1 MIRILSVLPELLNVN
16 GDAENAAVL
25 ARRARWAG
33 IDAEVVT
40 ESRARPDL
48 VVIGSGVDASL
59 GAVASALHALA
70 GDLRSWL
77 SDGTVLL
84 AVGTGFELLSD
95 GVQIADGEWIDGL
108 SILPGHAAPLSE
120 RVSDDLVVDS
130 RFGRLIG
137 YENHARGFLLPADAV
152 ALGTVVFGHG
162 NDGRSEG
169 AVSGNAWGTHLTGPV
184 LAKNPAFADA
194 LLASAAPAYSAD
206 NDRARRV
213 DGIAK
218 ATRTLIATRL
228 ELAVEG

>member
-70 GDLRSWL
+70 DDLRSWL
-77 SDGTVLL
+77 ADGTALL
-84 AVGTGFELLSD
+84 AVGTGFELLGE
-95 GVQIADGEWIDGL
+95 GVQVTGGEWIDGL
-108 SILPGHAAPLSE
+108 AILPGRAIAMPA

-137 YENHARGFLLPADAV
+137 YENHARGYLLPADAG
-152 ALGTVVFGHG
+152 ALGTVAFGHG

-169 AVSGNAWGTHLTGPV
+169 AVSGNAYGTHLTGPV
-184 LAKNPAFADA
+184 LAKNPTFADA
-194 LLASAAPAYSAD
+194 LLTSAAPDYLAG
-206 NDRARRV
+206 NERARRV

-228 ELAVEG
+228 ELAVES